1 MKVVSVSSD
10 YFEEIAAGD
19 REFMLKHG
27 RPCALVVRLKFRGK
41 RRDFAVPLRSNIAPN
56 VPKWQYFPL
65 PPRPAT
71 KPHHRHGLHYIK
83 MFPIEK
89 KYQRRFRMEGNAYYE
104 KVQTILD
111 EGTERIVREC
121 QAYLDDY
128 EANGRPQYAV
138 DLDNLTEALEE
149 CK

>member
-111 EGTERIVREC
+111 ESFWNLG
-121 QAYLDDY
+121 LG
-128 EANGRPQYAV
+128 ANFSSQ
-138 DLDNLTEALEE
+138 T
-149 CK
+149 